1 MNQNADSSAKFR
13 ERQTAYVVTAES
25 LQNGRYEKS
34 PGEFEPNYVILQDSR
49 KVSRINLIAA
59 IVAITEEPTFKSFII
74 DDGTAKMS
82 ARIFDKELFQDIEIG
97 DLVLLIGRPR
107 EFGSEIYLVPEI
119 MKKMQDPKWVEHR
132 KLLLSKIIP
141 LKTTN
146 NTTQKEETEVIEV
159 DNTQTDNTNTLTSP
173 SQSQEN
179 KEVDEVNEEAPAS
192 VAAETSEE
200 DIIETIR
207 KLDKGEGVFIEDLT
221 QTTKNSEKQIKNL
234 LEQGEI
240 FEIKPGRVKVLE

>member
-1 MNQNADSSAKFR
+1 MIYLNQNVDSSAKFR

-34 PGEFEPNYVILQDSR
+34 PGEFEPNYVILQDGR
-49 KVSRINLIAA
+49 KVSRINIIAA
-59 IVAITEEPTFKSFII
+59 VVSITEDPTFKSFII

-82 ARIFDKELFQDIEIG
+82 ARIFDKELFQDIQIG
-97 DLVLLIGRPR
+97 DLILLIGRPR

-119 MKKMQDPKWVEHR
+119 MKKIQDPKWVEHR
-132 KLLLSKIIP
+132 KVLLSKISPI
-141 LKTTN
+141 KTTTN
-146 NTTQKEETEVIEV
+146 ITQTQEENFEETEVIEIV
-159 DNTQTDNTNTLTSP
+159 NTQTDNANTLTNKP
-173 SQSQEN
+173 PEIKQDQES
-179 KEVDEVNEEAPAS
+179 KDL
-192 VAAETSEE
+192 TEE
-200 DIIETIR
+200 DIIEKIR

-221 QTTKNSEKQIKNL
+221 KLSENSEKQVKNL